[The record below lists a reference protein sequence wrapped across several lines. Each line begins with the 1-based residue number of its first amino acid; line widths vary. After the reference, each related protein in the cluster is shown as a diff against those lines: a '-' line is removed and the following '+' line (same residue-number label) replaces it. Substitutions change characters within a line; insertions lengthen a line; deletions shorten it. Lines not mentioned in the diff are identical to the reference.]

1 MIKRLNILNSIFKKI
16 NILKHVLY
24 LLILFIITL
33 SIYLSTPKLFNYSNE
48 LLIRNLKQNNNIE
61 IQNIS
66 SINYKIFPTPRLRLS
81 GIDLSIK
88 GGILKIDGG
97 EIDIILSIKNILN
110 YKKFYYNKLLI
121 KNGLSTIDIK
131 DINKIFNY
139 IKKND
144 QKLKFK
150 KNKIIITQ
158 NDKRIFEIENSFIDV
173 NIYKNQK
180 KLILKGVFLNHKIFF
195 Y

>member
-16 NILKHVLY
+16 NILKHILY

-33 SIYLSTPKLFNYSNE
+33 SIYLSVPKLFNYPNE
-48 LLIRNLKQNNNIE
+48 LLIRNLKLNNNIE

-66 SINYKIFPTPRLRLS
+66 RINYKIFPTPRLRLS

-97 EIDIILSIKNILN
+97 EIDIIISIKNILK

-121 KNGLSTIDIK
+121 KMAYLKLTLKTS
-131 DINKIFNY
+131 INYLI
-139 IKKND
+139 
-144 QKLKFK
+144 
-150 KNKIIITQ
+150 
-158 NDKRIFEIENSFIDV
+158 
-173 NIYKNQK
+173 
-180 KLILKGVFLNHKIFF
+180 ILKKILKN
-195 Y
+195 